1 MLWTTKLEALN
12 HLPFFKN
19 VCRVLDFEY
28 NATSDRQKPNSLA
41 DRKFCYFEQWT
52 DGQTDKLSFHQR
64 TITQCKLNE
73 P

>member
-41 DRKFCYFEQWT
+41 DRKLSNGRMDRLTSYHFIK
-52 DGQTDKLSFHQR
+52 GQ
-64 TITQCKLNE
+64 
-73 P
+73 